1 MSKQKKSK
9 INYKKSKI
17 AIIGLGYVGLPLALE
32 FGKKRN
38 VVGFD
43 INKNR
48 IDQLMKGIDLSLE
61 TTSKQI
67 KQANKLIFTN
77 NINDIKKCQIYI
89 VTVPT
94 PINSKNK
101 PDLNLLKKSSKM
113 LGLILK
119 KGDLVI
125 YESTVYPGVT
135 EEVCAPILEQKSG
148 LIFNIDFF
156 CGYSS
161 ERINPGDKE
170 HRLPF
175 IKKVTAGSTA
185 EISNKVDKLYKE
197 IIVAGTHKAQSI
209 KIAEAAKVIENI
221 QRDVNVAL
229 INEFSIIFNK
239 LKIDTKS
246 VLDAANSK
254 WNFIPFKPG
263 LVGGHCISVDPYYLL
278 HKALEVGHNP
288 KMITAGRKINNSMG
302 SYIAK
307 QVIGLMSKKIK
318 KIINSNVLIMGF
330 TFKENCPDI
339 RNTKVVDLIHEF
351 QKRGLNVD
359 VYDPYVNS
367 DEVFNEY
374 KIKVVKKP
382 KKNKYNA
389 IVMAVAHDK
398 FKKLSIKKIKSFG
411 KNKLVIYDIKYVLNL
426 KNVDGRI

>member
-1 MSKQKKSK
+1 M
-9 INYKKSKI
+9 NYKKSKI

-48 IDQLMKGIDLSLE
+48 IDQLMKGIDFSLE

-101 PDLNLLKKSSKM
+101 PDLSLLKKSSEM
-113 LGLILK
+113 LGLLLK

-148 LIFNIDFF
+148 LVFNIDFF

-278 HKALEVGHNP
+278 HKALEVGHKP

-302 SYIAK
+302 SYIVE
-307 QVIGLMSKKIK
+307 QVISLMSKKIK
-318 KIINSNVLIMGF
+318 KIINSSVLIMGF

-359 VYDPYVNS
+359 VYDPFVNS
-367 DEVFNEY
+367 EEVFNDY
-374 KIKVVKKP
+374 KIKVVEKP

-411 KNKLVIYDIKYVLNL
+411 KKKLVIYDIKYVLNL